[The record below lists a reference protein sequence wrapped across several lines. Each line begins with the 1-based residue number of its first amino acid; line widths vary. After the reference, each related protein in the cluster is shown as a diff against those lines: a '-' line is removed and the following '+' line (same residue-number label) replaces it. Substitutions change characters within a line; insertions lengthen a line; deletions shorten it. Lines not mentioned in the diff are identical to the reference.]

1 MKNPRPR
8 LRFRFLVAD
17 DHSSLRLRT
26 DSAGLGGAWRRYVG
40 EWAEGKRSG
49 RGKCAFADGGRYE
62 GEWAEDRPHG
72 KGSRAFAGGERYQGE
87 WREGR
92 RHGFGVCVFADGR
105 KFKGEWED
113 NAWVQSTA
121 EPALCRVMGPG
132 LSRAVAGQPTVVGV
146 EAFDERRQRR
156 LCGGDDFSVRLESA
170 ADPSAVSFGTA
181 RDNGDGTYVLS
192 YSTTAAGPHV
202 LHILL
207 GMEEEVAESPY
218 PVLARAAPRRAPRR
232 CTPNPTECAAGWG
245 LTRLTGLSL
254 LSVRARLSAGAGGGP
269 GAVQVRRLWRRAPR
283 RDAAPPGGLHR
294 RGEGQVRERR
304 RGAPRGPHAHPG
316 ARWEQQAGLHWWIV
330 CPGTGGRRC

>member
-156 LCGGDDFSVRLESA
+156 L
-170 ADPSAVSFGTA
+170 
-181 RDNGDGTYVLS
+181 
-192 YSTTAAGPHV
+192 
-202 LHILL
+202 
-207 GMEEEVAESPY
+207 
-218 PVLARAAPRRAPRR
+218 
-232 CTPNPTECAAGWG
+232 
-245 LTRLTGLSL
+245 
-254 LSVRARLSAGAGGGP
+254 
-269 GAVQVRRLWRRAPR
+269 
-283 RDAAPPGGLHR
+283 
-294 RGEGQVRERR
+294 
-304 RGAPRGPHAHPG
+304 
-316 ARWEQQAGLHWWIV
+316 
-330 CPGTGGRRC
+330 